1 MSLRSAVENAA
12 IAQAMANDG
21 FRAALAQPNMA
32 AALNSQAFIAAMQH
46 SAFASALQS
55 HADAVHADAPGS
67 LASSTPGDPRRVAGR
82 HCIRPG
88 DLTDSISPVALISSA
103 RFPLR
108 LRLVFVSCVVAFSLV
123 AASPARAQL
132 RVIETADVRLIYFD
146 PAESFLVP
154 HAVRTFLNSLAFQK
168 RLFDFHPDGPITVLL
183 ADFSDAGNAGATVVP
198 YNAVISQISPFS
210 FAFETI
216 AGNDRMNI
224 IMNHELV
231 HVATMDQ
238 AARPDRF
245 FRRLFGGKV
254 SPVHRAAGVDRCI
267 SS

>member
-1 MSLRSAVENAA
+1 L
-12 IAQAMANDG
+12 
-21 FRAALAQPNMA
+21 L
-32 AALNSQAFIAAMQH
+32 
-46 SAFASALQS
+46 
-55 HADAVHADAPGS
+55 
-67 LASSTPGDPRRVAGR
+67 PRVFVFCA
-82 HCIRPG
+82 
-88 DLTDSISPVALISSA
+88 VALLFA
-103 RFPLR
+103 P
-108 LRLVFVSCVVAFSLV
+108 
-123 AASPARAQL
+123 ASPARAQL

-168 RLFDFHPDGPITVLL
+168 KLFDFHPDGPITVLL

-216 AGNDRMNI
+216 AHDRMNI

-238 AARPDRF
+238 AAVRIGSSGDCSAAKC
-245 FRRLFGGKV
+245 RRSTSSR
-254 SPVHRAAGVDRCI
+254 SPSAT